1 MNLRWKSVLIA
12 VQALLIVGLVWTLA
26 LYGRDEFQADGD
38 GDDPRCGCGERVVT
52 VAIGLKLVAA
62 IQRQG
67 PHQPD
72 DEQRLNSDQYRFPA
86 QIHRLRGVGV
96 AGR

>member
-38 GDDPRCGCGERVVT
+38 GDDAAATPAARVVGNR
-52 VAIGLKLVAA
+52 VLIPAEAQRAA
-62 IQRQG
+62 GIAVESA
-67 PHQPD
+67 PTA
-72 DEQRLNSDQYRFPA
+72 EYR
-86 QIHRLRGVGV
+86 
-96 AGR
+96 